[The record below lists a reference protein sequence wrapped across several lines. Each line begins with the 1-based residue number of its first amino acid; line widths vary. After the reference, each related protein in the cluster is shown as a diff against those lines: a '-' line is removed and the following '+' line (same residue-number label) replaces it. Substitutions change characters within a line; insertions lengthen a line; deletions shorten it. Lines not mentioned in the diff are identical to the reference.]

1 MKNNRTTSIVI
12 SAMIVLLCTLA
23 NACARD
29 NENEVSSGDYHFT
42 AKVNGVNFSS
52 IDDEML
58 AVSQD
63 EYLIISGATQNQQ
76 EVITFQFFDFPGT
89 TGTYTIGNGQYET
102 HCFYSDDTQSF
113 FIFDDDPKS
122 SGTLII
128 TDIGTNSI
136 KGTFSF
142 TGVTNE
148 GTATTEVTNGSFYV
162 PMLVSR

>member
-1 MKNNRTTSIVI
+1 MKNNRTASILI
-12 SAMIVLLCTLA
+12 TAMIVLLCTLA
-23 NACARD
+23 KACTED
-29 NENEVSSGDYHFT
+29 NKNDVSSGDYHFT
-42 AKVNGVNFSS
+42 AKVNGVNFAS

-58 AVSQD
+58 AVSQN

-76 EVITFQFFDFPGT
+76 EVITFQFFDFPGG
-89 TGTYTIGNGQYET
+89 TGTYIIGSGEYET

-113 FIFDDDPKS
+113 FIFDDDPLS
-122 SGTLII
+122 SGTLTI

-148 GTATTEVTNGSFYV
+148 GNATTEVTNGSFYV
-162 PMLVSR
+162 PMLVTR